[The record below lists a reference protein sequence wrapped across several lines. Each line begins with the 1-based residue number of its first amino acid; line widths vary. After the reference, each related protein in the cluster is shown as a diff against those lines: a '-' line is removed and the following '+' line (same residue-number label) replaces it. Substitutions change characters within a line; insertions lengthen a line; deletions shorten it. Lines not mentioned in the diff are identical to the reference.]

1 MKWKLI
7 SLFCLFLHY
16 HWLQFLSIFT
26 QPLGDCTFNT
36 VLDYSRRDSRKK
48 LPDCISDSIL
58 DGFVTSFYV
67 VVFVSELKPVP
78 AALRFF
84 KIWVYISIC
93 TQMQELQ
100 KNGIKVA
107 VRSQH
112 EKLLPGTNIYI
123 VDTLGLPYFPR
134 LIFTYIYLSKYLKPV
149 KLWILNFM
157 LPLHTTRM
165 FGEEQKKRQKKQ
177 K

>member
-7 SLFCLFLHY
+7 SLFCLFLHF

-36 VLDYSRRDSRKK
+36 V
-48 LPDCISDSIL
+48 PDCISDSIL
-58 DGFVTSFYV
+58 DGSVTSFYV
-67 VVFVSELKPVP
+67 IVFVSELKPVP
-78 AALRFF
+78 AALSFL

-157 LPLHTTRM
+157 LPLHTIV
-165 FGEEQKKRQKKQ
+165 
-177 K
+177 